1 MAVLQEN
8 WKDLILPEV
17 ANVEYKDGSD
27 KKAVITLEP
36 LERGYGIT
44 LGNALRRILLSSIKG
59 FAVTAVKIDGV
70 LHEYSAINGVREDVA
85 DIIMNI
91 KSLIIDKPTP
101 SSAVLKLKLDKKGTI
116 YAKDIVLSNNVKIL
130 NPDLVIC
137 NVEDSKVNLNIEMTV
152 EYGMGYSLNEEK
164 DATEKEV
171 SVIYLDSLFSP
182 VKKVSYSVENAR
194 IGQRTDYDKLIL
206 EVETNGTIKPDEAV
220 GTAARILQTQ
230 LNVFVK
236 FESASGDKGG
246 NFAGAP
252 IQATGDNLK
261 SILAKEIDEMELSV
275 RSYNCLINEGI
286 RYIADLVQKSEMD
299 VMRLPNFGRKS
310 LIELRESLKAMG
322 LSFDMKLEPDMLP
335 VQEVVPEGTYPRK
348 KKRS

>member
-91 KSLIIDKPTP
+91 KSLILDKPTS
-101 SSAVLKLKLDKKGTI
+101 SSAVLKLKLDKKGTV
-116 YAKDIVLSNNVKIL
+116 YAKDIILSNNVKIM

-137 NVEDSKVNLNIEMTV
+137 NVEDPKVNLNIEMTV

-164 DATEKEV
+164 DSTEKEV

-206 EVETNGTIKPDEAV
+206 EVETNGTIKPEEAV
-220 GTAARILQTQ
+220 GAAARILQTQ
-230 LNVFVK
+230 LNVFAK
-236 FESASGDKGG
+236 FESAMTSKSG
-246 NFAGAP
+246 NSTEVS
-252 IQATGDNLK
+252 IQATGDDLK
-261 SILAKEIDEMELSV
+261 DILTKEIDEMELSA
-275 RSYNCLINEGI
+275 RSYNCLINEGV
-286 RYIADLVQKSEMD
+286 RYIADLVQKSEND
-299 VMRLPNFGRKS
+299 LMRLPNFGRKS
-310 LIELRESLKAMG
+310 LNELRESLKTMG
-322 LSFDMKLEPDMLP
+322 LSFGMSLESDMLP
-335 VQEVVPEGTYPRK
+335 KQETEDEETYP
-348 KKRS
+348 KKRKRS